1 MSRTTIGITFRKHP
15 PVDLSKRSEGN
26 TAVLATVE
34 GVDADQALDSALD
47 LLDAVHGG
55 LLDIVDEPAV
65 SRQVALL
72 LHANETALALV
83 RAALEGGEVA
93 NG

>member
-1 MSRTTIGITFRKHP
+1 MSRTTIGITFREHP
-15 PVDLSKRSEGN
+15 PVDLSRRSEGN

-34 GVDADQALDSALD
+34 GVDADQALDSAAD
-47 LLDAVHGG
+47 LLDAVRGG
-55 LLDIVDEPAV
+55 LLDILDEPSV
-65 SRQVALL
+65 SRRVVLL
-72 LHANETALALV
+72 LYANEAALALV

>member
-1 MSRTTIGITFRKHP
+1 MSRTTIGITFREHP

-26 TAVLATVE
+26 AAVLATVE

-47 LLDAVHGG
+47 LLDAVRGG
-55 LLDIVDEPAV
+55 LLAILDEPAV
-65 SRQVALL
+65 SCQVSLL